1 MGRGNSNESLACIF
15 VTQSGGCFDL
25 FILGRHVPFW
35 GWTPLWS
42 HPPLKPP
49 FQCSHPDKK
58 GTNLLLFKI
67 CIHLHTHQ
75 DLKLKCRVLG
85 QKLIRTSMHT
95 WPTRHPQPACTAP
108 QYFHSFK
115 ITLTVSC
122 RHGPGGLE
130 WIAAPVA
137 WLTRTAF
144 ERSCLWIFDMSTD
157 FPLLPNLLKKGG
169 NHLGLSWG
177 FR

>member
-58 GTNLLLFKI
+58 GTNLLLFQI
-67 CIHLHTHQ
+67 GIHLHKNQ
-75 DLKLKCRVLG
+75 DLKLKCCRVMG
-85 QKLIRTSMHT
+85 QKLR
-95 WPTRHPQPACTAP
+95 
-108 QYFHSFK
+108 Y
-115 ITLTVSC
+115 
-122 RHGPGGLE
+122 G
-130 WIAAPVA
+130 
-137 WLTRTAF
+137 
-144 ERSCLWIFDMSTD
+144 RSCTHNLPGTHNWLAQSHIASISSYSTD
-157 FPLLPNLLKKGG
+157 YLMLAQSYKFGVNC
-169 NHLGLSWG
+169 
-177 FR
+177 